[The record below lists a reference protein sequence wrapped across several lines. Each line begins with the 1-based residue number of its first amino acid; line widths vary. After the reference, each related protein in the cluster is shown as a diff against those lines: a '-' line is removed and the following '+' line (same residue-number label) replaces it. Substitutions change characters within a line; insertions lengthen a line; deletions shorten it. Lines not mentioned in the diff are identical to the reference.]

1 MTRRIHFF
9 PQVIMEMSVN
19 NGTSIVPSL
28 QEHLEPKDDI
38 SGVCTDQ
45 SAYNNDVSVLEEE
58 FY

>member
-1 MTRRIHFF
+1 
-9 PQVIMEMSVN
+9 MEMSVN

-28 QEHLEPKDDI
+28 KEHLEPKDDI

-45 SAYNNDVSVLEEE
+45 SACDNDVSVLEEE